1 MWYISSFDCL
11 DKTNVCEGDNPFAQK
26 CLAHIDFFSIVNSQ
40 IFAKVVL
47 FSSFNE
53 MSVMP
58 QRIQEYNGQQG
69 IWMYQCIYCQKNF
82 SSSQAIAG
90 HTKGHFRDG
99 WVKGTAQSK
108 VFVKF
113 SDYQQQQQQGSATDS
128 SMSKQLVVYA
138 ATSETDSTNAHRLPK
153 GDVQNLGSLTTRPL
167 SPASSSRRPP
177 ASSSRRSRAPR
188 HHLRVRDLKIL
199 ARLRARLT
207 GEEQEVILRLLHSAM
222 EQIKKSRKKS
232 TKSQVIPNKDSEATP
247 AIGTTN
253 KDIDDVTIED
263 SDDESKTM

>member
-1 MWYISSFDCL
+1 
-11 DKTNVCEGDNPFAQK
+11 
-26 CLAHIDFFSIVNSQ
+26 
-40 IFAKVVL
+40 
-47 FSSFNE
+47 
-53 MSVMP
+53 MP

-113 SDYQQQQQQGSATDS
+113 SDYQLQQQQGSATDS

-153 GDVQNLGSLTTRPL
+153 GDPL
-167 SPASSSRRPP
+167 SPGSSSRRPP